1 MNKSLYFE
9 LVQKYFPQ
17 LVLSVV
23 ERLNE
28 KRVNQLPY
36 LFKELLA
43 PTFSADGRWASVLAE
58 YNRVAADVVALD
70 SELPLKSR
78 DSIETAS
85 GDIPKLGMKLY
96 LTEKQMKDIDA
107 MIAQGLPINQVLNKV
122 FNDLPR
128 CIEGVWE
135 RVEDMFLSGL
145 STGVALSTR
154 NNGTGVRVDY
164 KFYDT
169 NKFGVSALWAD
180 AENSTPLT
188 DLQATI
194 FDKAINDQNTITDL
208 WMDDFALRNFYK
220 SKEVRA
226 QFAFD
231 SQAIAVDGN
240 SVPVLDFAKAAN
252 VLATK
257 WGVTLHRISRKVK
270 TEING
275 VKQTHAPWQEGMVV
289 ATCDNVLGTLVWTT
303 CAEATRPAEAVQ
315 YQTVDDYILLSK
327 YSKNDPLREF
337 TSSQAMVVPIIDN
350 VDRIYTLNTKEVQ
363 E

>member
-17 LVLSVV
+17 LVLSIV

-28 KRVNQLPY
+28 KRTNQLPY
-36 LFKELLA
+36 LFKSLLA

-78 DSIETAS
+78 DAIETAS

-164 KFYDT
+164 NYYAA
-169 NKFGVSALWAD
+169 NKFGVAVQWAD
-180 AENSTPLT
+180 AANATPLT
-188 DLQATI
+188 DLQNTI
-194 FDKAINDQNTITDL
+194 FDKANDDQNTITDL

-220 SKEVRA
+220 AKEVRA

-231 SQAIAVDGN
+231 SQAIAVDGS
-240 SVPVLDFAKAAN
+240 SVPVLDFDKAASVVAN
-252 VLATK
+252 K

-275 VKQTHAPWQEGMVV
+275 VKQTHAPWAEGMVV
-289 ATCDNVLGTLVWTT
+289 ATCDDLLGSLVWTT
-303 CAEATRPAEAVQ
+303 TAEATRPAEAVQ

-350 VDRIYTLNTKEVQ
+350 VDRIYSLNTKEVQ

>member
-17 LVLSVV
+17 LVLSIV

-36 LFKELLA
+36 LFKERLA

-164 KFYDT
+164 KYYDA

-188 DLQATI
+188 DLQSTI
-194 FDKAINDQNTITDL
+194 FDKAITDQNIITDL

-226 QFAFD
+226 QFAFN

-240 SVPVLDFAKAAN
+240 SVPVLDFDKAAN
-252 VLATK
+252 VAATK

-270 TEING
+270 TELNG

-289 ATCDNVLGTLVWTT
+289 ATCDNVLGSLVWTT
-303 CAEATRPAEAVQ
+303 CAEATRPAEQVQ

-363 E
+363 A

>member
-17 LVLSVV
+17 LVLSIV

-164 KFYDT
+164 NYLAK
-169 NKFGVSALWAD
+169 NKFGVAVQWAD
-180 AENSTPLT
+180 PTNATPLT
-188 DLQATI
+188 DLQNTI
-194 FDKAINDQNTITDL
+194 FDKAIDDQNTITDL

-220 SKEVRA
+220 AKEVRA

-231 SQAIAVDGN
+231 SQAVAVDGS
-240 SVPVLDFAKAAN
+240 SVPVLDFDKAALLYHLKSGYDN
-252 VLATK
+252 F
-257 WGVTLHRISRKVK
+257 
-270 TEING
+270 TEI
-275 VKQTHAPWQEGMVV
+275 QTHLSCFRYFETRHRAMIGPVHVV
-289 ATCDNVLGTLVWTT
+289 L
-303 CAEATRPAEAVQ
+303 
-315 YQTVDDYILLSK
+315 
-327 YSKNDPLREF
+327 
-337 TSSQAMVVPIIDN
+337 
-350 VDRIYTLNTKEVQ
+350 
-363 E
+363 